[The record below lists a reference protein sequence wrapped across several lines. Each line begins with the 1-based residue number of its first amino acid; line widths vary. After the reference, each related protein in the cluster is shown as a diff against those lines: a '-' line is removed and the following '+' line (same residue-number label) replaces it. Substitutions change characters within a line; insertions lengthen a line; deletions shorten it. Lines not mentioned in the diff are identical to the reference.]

1 MSKQFRQG
9 DVLIIPVSEIPSGF
23 KSRKEKK
30 VILAYGEVTGHH
42 HRFENERVTAFFKE
56 GDSLTMSGG
65 TALRGSRTDVE
76 FISVPK
82 DGADLVH
89 EEHDTI
95 SVDEGD
101 YRIVRQREFSVLE
114 GIRRVAD

>member
-1 MSKQFRQG
+1 MFRQG
-9 DVLIIPVSEIPSGF
+9 DVLIIEVPAIPAGYC
-23 KSRKEKK
+23 SRQDSKT
-30 VILAYGEVTGHH
+30 ILAYGEVSGHH
-42 HRFENERVTAFFKE
+42 HRFEHGKVTAFYKE
-56 GDSLTMSGG
+56 GDDLTIAGG

-82 DGADLVH
+82 GGAELIH

-95 SVDEGD
+95 PVGEGC
-101 YRIVRQREFSVLE
+101 YRIVRQREFSVLD

>member
-1 MSKQFRQG
+1 MFRQG
-9 DVLIIPVSEIPSGF
+9 DVLLIPVRDIPSGF
-23 KSRKEKK
+23 KSRRDAK
-30 VILAYGEVTGHH
+30 VILAYGEVSGHH
-42 HRFENERVTAFFKE
+42 HRFEGKHGVTAFYKE
-56 GDSLTMSGG
+56 GDDNSMSGG
-65 TALRGSRTDVE
+65 TTLRGSRTDVE

-82 DGADLVH
+82 GGADLVH

-95 SVDEGD
+95 PVSEGD